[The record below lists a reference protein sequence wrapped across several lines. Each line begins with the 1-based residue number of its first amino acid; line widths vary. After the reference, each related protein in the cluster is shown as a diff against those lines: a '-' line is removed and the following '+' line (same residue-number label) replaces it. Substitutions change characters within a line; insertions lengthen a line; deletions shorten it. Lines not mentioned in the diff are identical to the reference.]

1 VLLVVPVVMLLKV
14 ILLALIEQVAR
25 TWILTS
31 KLLVLLAAAPGTP
44 HAISARAV
52 KVLLNLKTAATSIST
67 S

>member
-1 VLLVVPVVMLLKV
+1 MLLKA

-31 KLLVLLAAAPGTP
+31 KLLVLLAAITGAP

-52 KVLLNLKTAATSIST
+52 QVFLNLKTAATFIST

>member
-1 VLLVVPVVMLLKV
+1 VLLVVPVVILLNV
-14 ILLALIEQVAR
+14 ILLELIEHVAS
-25 TWILTS
+25 TWTFKS